1 MASHIASGEGIRAR
15 PWTLWGCINTCSFGQ
30 ENVLHST
37 LSRSPR
43 VRKIGK
49 GTDMANATPAPGLRS
64 RELGILN
71 AIAEALNSAT
81 DVRQSLERTLTL
93 VATLLGLRTG
103 WVWLLDP
110 ETKQFYSAAA
120 KNLPPYLQ
128 EPVRMTGR
136 PCWCISE
143 FLDGEL
149 TPKNINVLECSRLR
163 SAVEGS
169 DGLRYHAS
177 IPLYFQEKPLGI
189 MNVTGPSWRKLT
201 ARELRLLSTIAYQV
215 GIAVERARLAEQ
227 GTRLARAEERARL
240 AREIHDTLAQ
250 ELTAIALHVEAA
262 TAAVRTDPVR
272 AEELLQKALLLARG
286 SLEEARQA
294 VIDLRTSPLAG
305 RSLPEALGA
314 LARAFT
320 AETGIRVQL
329 RVAEIPL
336 AASVESEVYRI
347 AQEAFTN
354 IRKHAQA
361 REVTVRLQSS
371 GTRARLRVEDD
382 GRGFT
387 RVTPRRAG
395 FGLIGMRE
403 RAKLLGGNIR
413 IGSRPGGGTR
423 LVVTVPLA
431 KAEAAS

>member
-1 MASHIASGEGIRAR
+1 
-15 PWTLWGCINTCSFGQ
+15 
-30 ENVLHST
+30 
-37 LSRSPR
+37 
-43 VRKIGK
+43 
-49 GTDMANATPAPGLRS
+49 MANTPPAQGLRT

-81 DVRQSLERTLTL
+81 DVRQALERTLTL

-103 WVWLLDP
+103 WVWLLDA
-110 ETKQFYSAAA
+110 ETEQFYSAAA

-136 PCWCISE
+136 PCWCISD

-163 SAVEGS
+163 KAVEGS

-201 ARELRLLSTIAYQV
+201 GRELRLLSTIAYQV

-227 GTRLARAEERARL
+227 STRLARAEERTRL

-250 ELTAIALHVEAA
+250 ELTAIALHLEAA
-262 TAAVRTDPVR
+262 AAAVRTDPAR
-272 AEELLQKALLLARG
+272 AEEWLSKALTLARG
-286 SLEEARQA
+286 SLEEARHA
-294 VIDLRTSPLAG
+294 VVDLRTSPLAG

-320 AETGIRVQL
+320 AETGIRVH
-329 RVAEIPL
+329 VKAEETSL
-336 AASVESEVYRI
+336 AVSVEEELYRI

-361 REVTVRLQSS
+361 REVDLRLRSSGGRVRL
-371 GTRARLRVEDD
+371 RLEDD
-382 GRGFT
+382 GRGF
-387 RVTPRRAG
+387 VRAG
-395 FGLIGMRE
+395 ARRTGGGYGLIGMRE
-403 RAKLLGGNIR
+403 RAKLLGGAVR

-423 LVVTVPLA
+423 LIVTVPLA
-431 KAEAAS
+431 NQRVAS

>member
-1 MASHIASGEGIRAR
+1 MATSVSAQS
-15 PWTLWGCINTCSFGQ
+15 
-30 ENVLHST
+30 
-37 LSRSPR
+37 
-43 VRKIGK
+43 
-49 GTDMANATPAPGLRS
+49 LRT

-71 AIAEALNSAT
+71 AIAEALNST
-81 DVRQSLERTLTL
+81 SDVRQALERSLTL

-128 EPVRMTGR
+128 EPVHMTGKS
-136 PCWCISE
+136 CWCIST
-143 FLDGEL
+143 FLEGAL

-177 IPLYFQEKPLGI
+177 IPLLFQDRPIGI

-201 ARELRLLSTIAYQV
+201 SRELRLLSTIAYQV
-215 GIAVERARLAEQ
+215 GIAVERARLAEKS
-227 GTRLARAEERARL
+227 TRLARVEERARL

-262 TAAVRTDPVR
+262 AATVRNDPAR
-272 AEELLQKALLLARG
+272 AEEWLSKALTLVRTG
-286 SLEEARQA
+286 LEEARQA
-294 VIDLRTSPLAG
+294 VVDLRMSPLAG

-320 AETGIRVQL
+320 AETGIRAHVN
-329 RVAEIPL
+329 AEEIPL
-336 AASVESEVYRI
+336 AAAVEAELYRI

-354 IRKHAQA
+354 VRKHAAA
-361 REVTVRLQSS
+361 REVEVGLRAS
-371 GTRARLRVEDD
+371 GKHVSLRIDDD
-382 GRGFT
+382 GRGFST
-387 RVTPRRAG
+387 RAGGRKG
-395 FGLIGMRE
+395 FGLLGMRE
-403 RAKLLGGNIR
+403 RAKLIGGVLR
-413 IGSRPGGGTR
+413 IGARPGGGTR
-423 LVVTVPLA
+423 VTVTVPVA
-431 KAEAAS
+431 RERVAS

>member
-1 MASHIASGEGIRAR
+1 
-15 PWTLWGCINTCSFGQ
+15 
-30 ENVLHST
+30 
-37 LSRSPR
+37 
-43 VRKIGK
+43 
-49 GTDMANATPAPGLRS
+49 MANTTTAQGLRP

-71 AIAEALNSAT
+71 AIAEALNSAA
-81 DVRQSLERTLTL
+81 DVRQALERTLTL

-110 ETKQFYSAAA
+110 ETQQFYSAAA
-120 KNLPPYLQ
+120 KNLPPFLQ
-128 EPVRMTGR
+128 EPVQMTGR
-136 PCWCISE
+136 PCWCISD

-163 SAVEGS
+163 KAVEGS

-177 IPLYFQEKPLGI
+177 IPLYFQQKPLGI

-201 ARELRLLSTIAYQV
+201 GRELRLLSTIAYQV

-227 GTRLARAEERARL
+227 STRLARAEERTRL

-250 ELTAIALHVEAA
+250 ELTAIALHLEAA
-262 TAAVRTDPVR
+262 TAAVRTEPAR
-272 AEELLQKALLLARG
+272 AEEWLAKALTLARG
-286 SLEEARQA
+286 SLEEARRA

-320 AETGIRVQL
+320 AETGIRVHPN
-329 RVAEIPL
+329 VEEISL
-336 AASVESEVYRI
+336 AVSVEEELYRI

-361 REVTVRLQSS
+361 REVELRLRSTGRRVRLHI
-371 GTRARLRVEDD
+371 EDD
-382 GRGFT
+382 GRGFV
-387 RVTPRRAG
+387 RSAVRRSDG
-395 FGLIGMRE
+395 GYGLIGMRE
-403 RAKLLGGNIR
+403 RAKLLGGTVR

-423 LVVTVPLA
+423 LIVTVPLA
-431 KAEAAS
+431 KVRVAS